1 MSAQSSLDREAFQ
14 TLLADAFAVQ
24 ESGMDIQSLSALV
37 EIQRSIAT
45 GHPDADRGMYLI
57 AECAR
62 NVANATGIAIALL
75 EADQLVYR
83 AGSGSAAAYV
93 GQHMTAVL
101 NVSARNDP
109 RSEILRVENA
119 QTDARIEAAICRQFG
134 AKSLLI
140 LPILRERSLAGV
152 LEVLF
157 SEAHTFEDRE
167 VSTYRLLAGV
177 VEEVTFRT
185 IQPNQKTAEATRSA
199 TVPHATKPI
208 AFPMQSVRGDPKP
221 APGTVRRLWLGQVF
235 DAASKVAGRFPGL
248 RPRAKP
254 ATGVMQPAKHPFLDQ
269 FGWNI
274 AAASV
279 AITLVAASWIT
290 YDRRT
295 ASSALPRSNT
305 TVQQASPVI
314 AQPFAESRT
323 SKTQIVGSGM
333 EDTKARGSAFRR
345 VRVGQNEVDYIAEDV
360 TIRRFTPRH
369 AQQQVWVD
377 TRQVNI
383 GNDVTVHYFAHK

>member
-1 MSAQSSLDREAFQ
+1 MSTQSSLDRETFQ

-24 ESGMDIQSLSALV
+24 ESGLNIHSLSALV

-45 GHPDADRGMYLI
+45 GDPDVDRGMCLI

-62 NVANATGIAIALL
+62 NVAHATGIAIALL

-83 AGSGSAAAYV
+83 AGSGSAAAYI

-140 LPILRERSLAGV
+140 LPILRDRSLAGV

-185 IQPNQKTAEATRSA
+185 VQPEQKTAEATRSA
-199 TVPHATKPI
+199 TVPQATKQI
-208 AFPMQSVRGDPKP
+208 AFPMQSVCGDPGS
-221 APGTVRRLWLGQVF
+221 APGTIRRLWLGQVF
-235 DAASKVAGRFPGL
+235 DAASEVAGKFSGL
-248 RPRAKP
+248 RPRAKL
-254 ATGVMQPAKHPFLDQ
+254 ATRVIQPAKHPFVDQ
-269 FGWNI
+269 LGWNL

-279 AITLVAASWIT
+279 AITLLAASWIM
-290 YDRRT
+290 YHQRT
-295 ASSALPRSNT
+295 SSSALPRLNT
-305 TVQQASPVI
+305 TVQQALPVTTE
-314 AQPFAESRT
+314 PFAASRT
-323 SKTQIVGSGM
+323 SKAQIAGSGL
-333 EDTKARGSAFRR
+333 EDTKDRGSAFRR
-345 VRVGQNEVDYIAEDV
+345 VRVGPNEVDYVAEDV
-360 TIRRFTPRH
+360 TIRRFMPRH
-369 AQQQVWVD
+369 APQQAWAD
-377 TRQVNI
+377 TRQLNI

>member
-45 GHPDADRGMYLI
+45 GDPDADRGMHLI

-83 AGSGSAAAYV
+83 AGSGSASAYV

-140 LPILRERSLAGV
+140 LPILRERTLAGV
-152 LEVLF
+152 LEILF

-185 IQPNQKTAEATRSA
+185 VQPNQKTAEATRSA
-199 TVPHATKPI
+199 TVPHATTPI

-235 DAASKVAGRFPGL
+235 DVASKVAGRLPGL
-248 RPRAKP
+248 RPRAKL
-254 ATGVMQPAKHPFLDQ
+254 ATRLMQPAKPPFLDQ

-274 AAASV
+274 AAV
-279 AITLVAASWIT
+279 FIAITLVAASWIA
-290 YDRRT
+290 YDQRT
-295 ASSALPRSNT
+295 ASALPRSNT
-305 TVQQASPVI
+305 TVQQPSPVT
-314 AQPFAESRT
+314 AEPFAASRT
-323 SKTQIVGSGM
+323 SKTQIAGSGM

-360 TIRRFTPRH
+360 TIRRFTPKH
-369 AQQQVWVD
+369 AQRQVLVD